1 MIDVRRLRILR
12 ELDQRGTVAAAAG
25 ALHLTPS
32 AVSQQL
38 ATLAR
43 ETGVTL
49 LDPDGRRLRLTAAAR
64 VLLGHADEVFAQLE
78 RAQADLDAFAEGE
91 VGTVRIAAFPTATV
105 GIVVPALRAL
115 RETHPR
121 LDLTINDALVPECYD
136 QLSSGE
142 LDVAVTVRDTR
153 TAALPRFRQV
163 HLLDDPLDLV
173 VPRDH
178 PLARSTSVTL
188 DALADE
194 IFVGGTDE
202 MPCHQIVLTACAAAG
217 FAPKVRHRSDDYAAL
232 FGLIGAGCGVGLIPR
247 LSGLSST
254 DEAVVRPL
262 SDPTPPTRRLYATLR
277 QGSQTAPH
285 IAAVVDAISEVG
297 RRLTQ
302 PALVTAD

>member
-12 ELDQRGTVAAAAG
+12 ELDQRGTVAATAG

-78 RAQADLDAFAEGE
+78 RAQADLDAFARGE
-91 VGTVRIAAFPTATV
+91 VGTVRLAAFPTATL

-115 RETHPR
+115 RGTHPR
-121 LDLTINDALVPECYD
+121 LELTIIDALVPECYD
-136 QLSSGE
+136 QLGSGE
-142 LDVAVTVRDTR
+142 LDLVVTVHDSR
-153 TAALPRFRQV
+153 TAVPPRFSRV

-173 VPRDH
+173 LPRDH
-178 PLARSTSVTL
+178 PLAASPSVTL
-188 DALADE
+188 DALATE
-194 IFVGGTDE
+194 TFVGGFDE
-202 MPCHQIVLTACAAAG
+202 TPCHQIVVTACAAAG
-217 FAPKVRHRSDDYAAL
+217 FAPRVRHRSDDYGAL
-232 FGLIGAGCGVGLIPR
+232 LGLVGAGCGVGLIPR

-254 DEAVVRPL
+254 DEAIVRPL
-262 SDPTPPTRRLYATLR
+262 ADAVPPIRRLYATVR
-277 QGSQTAPH
+277 EGSQTAPH
-285 IAAVVDAISEVG
+285 LAAVVNAITEVG
-297 RRLTQ
+297 RRLSR
-302 PALVTAD
+302 PVLATAS